1 MKPLEI
7 RSCNHQHQ
15 MEWKKK
21 IRYQSKYIVNI
32 LHYLTRNIFYY
43 AQNKNYYNFGSQ
55 KSANKIHIG
64 SYDGAGGNSVKT
76 INIRSILSVN
86 GIDYTK
92 ITSDNF
98 WIKSCNASSYIEGSN
113 STHRT
118 SPSISYNSANGNM
131 TVSGLFY
138 SPSINRSIWVY
149 VDVWVIL

>member
-1 MKPLEI
+1 MLLL
-7 RSCNHQHQ
+7 SADSLNQHFCCN
-15 MEWKKK
+15 
-21 IRYQSKYIVNI
+21 N
-32 LHYLTRNIFYY
+32 FYST
-43 AQNKNYYNFGSQ
+43 QNKNYYNIGSQ